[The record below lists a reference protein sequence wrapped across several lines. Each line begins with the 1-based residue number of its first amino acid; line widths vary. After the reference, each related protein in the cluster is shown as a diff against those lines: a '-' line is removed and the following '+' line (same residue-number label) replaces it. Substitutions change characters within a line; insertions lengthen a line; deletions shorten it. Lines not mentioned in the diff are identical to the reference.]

1 MINKLI
7 QLLTK
12 HPNIIGSTVYLLEHK
27 REHKRCEAE
36 ICEVHIQENS
46 IWFEWAQYDRGY
58 ELTEVWDEG
67 DFDLEDIGKTV
78 FFDYEEME
86 KAEQAMGSEEL

>member
-1 MINKLI
+1 MIEKLI
-7 QLLTK
+7 QLLSK
-12 HPNIIGSTVYLLEHK
+12 YPDIIGRTVYLLEHK
-27 REHKRCEAE
+27 RENKRCEAE
-36 ICEVHIQENS
+36 ILEVHIQENS

-86 KAEQAMGSEEL
+86 KAEQAMEGEV